1 MTPFRPSKSKS
12 HQSLQLYPR
21 AFSDINEHVKA
32 TALLRPVS
40 KMRDQTKQSEA
51 SGSEGNIDGSRKK
64 GEPN

>member
-1 MTPFRPSKSKS
+1 MTPFQPSKSKS

-32 TALLRPVS
+32 TALLRLVS

-51 SGSEGNIDGSRKK
+51 NGSEGNIDGSRKK